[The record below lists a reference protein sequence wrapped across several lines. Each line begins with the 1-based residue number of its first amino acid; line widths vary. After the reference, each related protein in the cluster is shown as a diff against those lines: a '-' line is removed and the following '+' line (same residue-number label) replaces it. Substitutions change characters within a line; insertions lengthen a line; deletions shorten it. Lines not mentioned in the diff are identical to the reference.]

1 MPLEKETV
9 RVRRSSPPTEL
20 LLDDI
25 VSIAARAVEVFGT
38 RDKAMRWLGGS
49 VPSLGY
55 RTPLSLLTTPRG
67 MAEVEDTLG
76 AIEHGIW

>member
-1 MPLEKETV
+1 MPLKKKTV
-9 RVRRSSPPTEL
+9 TVRRSNPPTEL

-25 VSIAARAVEVFGT
+25 VSIAARAVEVFGS

-49 VPSLGY
+49 VPRLGN
-55 RTPLSLLTTPRG
+55 RTPLSMLTTVEGR
-67 MAEVEDTLG
+67 AEVEDTLG